1 MTGANENELVLID
14 LSSIAYPLWHMSQ
27 AEPDPNHTSTQIVAR
42 VRAIATNRPHAA
54 ICCDMGR
61 SFRREQVSTYK
72 ANRPEHDAAL
82 QHQIELAR
90 AQLLADGF
98 PVWGVKGFEADD
110 VIASAVGQILAT
122 PELSALVVS
131 ADKDLLQLVGP
142 RVRQMK
148 PADGTIFD
156 GAAVE
161 AKFGVKP
168 GQIRDYLTL
177 VGDASDNIKGV
188 PGVGPKKAAA
198 LLQKFGSLDAV
209 YAELH
214 AGRST
219 GLPPALIQALRDF
232 EPHLATTRMLVTLRM
247 DVEIPFLEINNERQ
261 PKDVET
267 FSDFVDEDPFVAP
280 APPAVSA
287 APAAAPTAA
296 GVETEPA
303 APEASPAPVAAG
315 PVAVPSAPSQPG
327 TAMVVHGTESTAVA
341 PPDWERSL
349 DPRSMRDAQLLA
361 KHMYDSR
368 MFSAYGSPQAVLATI
383 MVGRELGLP
392 AMASLRN
399 IHNIEG
405 KHALSAA
412 LMVALVIKSG
422 LAEYFEPVEFDHLK
436 ATFVTK
442 RRGGRK
448 EIFLTHTIEHAVAAQ
463 LVKKDSNW
471 QKIPTEM
478 LMARA
483 QSRLARLVYPDLLA
497 GLYTPDELEEA
508 RKALAA

>member
-1 MTGANENELVLID
+1 MTGANDNNELVLID
-14 LSSIAYPLWHMSQ
+14 LSSLAYPLWHMSQ
-27 AEPDPNHTSTQIVAR
+27 AEPDPNHTSTQVVAR
-42 VRAIATNRPHAA
+42 VRALATNRPHAA
-54 ICCDMGR
+54 VCCDMGR

-90 AQLLADGF
+90 AQLVADGF

-122 PELSALVVS
+122 PELTALVVS

-148 PADGTIFD
+148 PADGAIFD
-156 GAAVE
+156 VAAVE
-161 AKFGVKP
+161 AKLGVKP
-168 GQIRDYLTL
+168 DQIRDYLTL
-177 VGDASDNIKGV
+177 CGDTSDNIKGANKI
-188 PGVGPKKAAA
+188 GPKNAVSILK
-198 LLQKFGSLDAV
+198 KFGTLDAV
-209 YAELH
+209 YAALKT
-214 AGRST
+214 GTPT
-219 GLPPALIQALRDF
+219 GLPPSIIQSLQDF
-232 EPHLATTRMLVTLRM
+232 APQLATTRMLVTLRT

-261 PKDVET
+261 PKGVET

-280 APPAVSA
+280 APTAVSA
-287 APAAAPTAA
+287 APAAAPTA
-296 GVETEPA
+296 VVSETEPA
-303 APEASPAPVAAG
+303 AAAPAPAPAAAG
-315 PVAVPSAPSQPG
+315 PVAVPPPASTG
-327 TAMVVHGTESTAVA
+327 MVVRSEEPSVAVA

-349 DPRSMRDAQLLA
+349 DPRSMRDAQLLS
-361 KHMYDSR
+361 KHMFDSR

-422 LAEYFEPVEFDHLK
+422 LAEYFEPVDFDHLK

-442 RRGGRK
+442 RRGARK
-448 EIFLTHTIEHAVAAQ
+448 EIFLTHTIEQAVTAG
-463 LVKKDSNW
+463 LVKDKSGW
-471 QKIPTEM
+471 QRIPVEM

-508 RKALAA
+508 RTALAA